1 MYDYIIVGTGLSGSV
16 CANLLAKHKKRCL
29 VLEQNN
35 FVGGM
40 VHNSYKDGIII
51 HEYGPHIFHTN
62 NKKIWEYVNSYAKFN
77 NYKLCVKSLYNNKL
91 YDIPFNLNTLKQ
103 LYGKMNDEQLLYRFH
118 QQKQIFSHLTNLE
131 EQALSMFGKD
141 IYEIFIKGYTEKQWN
156 QQCNK
161 LPLSIIERMSFRNTH
176 DKYYFTDKYQGV
188 PINGYNELIQN
199 LLDSKY
205 IEIQTNE
212 NFDLTMYQ
220 NYNIIYTG
228 DVSELYHYV
237 YGKLDYRGLR
247 FIHKK
252 VNQNFVQ
259 KYAVINYP
267 SRKVPYTRITEH
279 KHFMKNCK
287 NNISTYIS
295 YEYPD
300 DKNKFYPIN
309 NNKNNDLYNKYVN
322 LTSGDNLF
330 LCGRLGLYK
339 YLNMD
344 EVVLEAFRL
353 CKKLI

>member
-1 MYDYIIVGTGLSGSV
+1 MPNMNIGSEYDGQYFHRSV
-16 CANLLAKHKKRCL
+16 KKD
-29 VLEQNN
+29 LEKNKLCE
-35 FVGGM
+35 
-40 VHNSYKDGIII
+40 S
-51 HEYGPHIFHTN
+51 
-62 NKKIWEYVNSYAKFN
+62 KKIKLDEIKTSEDVVLSQGGVDIYEKFFK
-77 NYKLCVKSLYNNKL
+77 Y
-91 YDIPFNLNTLKQ
+91 FTLKQ
-103 LYGKMNDEQLLYRFH
+103 WGVSPADLDKSVISR
-118 QQKQIFSHLTNLE
+118 I
-131 EQALSMFGKD
+131 
-141 IYEIFIKGYTEKQWN
+141 
-156 QQCNK
+156 
-161 LPLSIIERMSFRNTH
+161 PFRKNRDTR
-176 DKYYFTDKYQGV
+176 YFTDKYQGV

-267 SRKVPYTRITEH
+267 SKKVPYTRITEH

-295 YEYPD
+295 YECPD

-322 LTSGDNLF
+322 LTSRDNLF

-344 EVVLEAFRL
+344 EVILEAFRL